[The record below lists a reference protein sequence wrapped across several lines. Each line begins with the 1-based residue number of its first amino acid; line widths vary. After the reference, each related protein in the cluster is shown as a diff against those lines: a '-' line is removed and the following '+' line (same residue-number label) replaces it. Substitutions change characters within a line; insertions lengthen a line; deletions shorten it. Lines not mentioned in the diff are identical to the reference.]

1 MSIIYTAIARE
12 NIILVE
18 YTKCT
23 GNFILMANQVLK
35 FCQPEKKYA
44 RFQVQLISSTLYI
57 GSVIYMCMCEI
68 DYPQRIAFLF
78 LEQIRK

>member
-12 NIILVE
+12 NIMLVE

-23 GNFILMANQVLK
+23 GNFILMANEVLK
-35 FCQPEKKYA
+35 FCKPEKKYA
-44 RFQVQLISSTLYI
+44 RFQVQAYVFYTVYL
-57 GSVIYMCMCEI
+57 GGVIYLCMCET

-78 LEQIRK
+78 L

>member
-12 NIILVE
+12 NIMLVE

-23 GNFILMANQVLK
+23 VNFILMANEVLK
-35 FCQPEKKYA
+35 FCKPEKKYA
-44 RFQVQLISSTLYI
+44 RFQVQAYVFYTVYL
-57 GSVIYMCMCEI
+57 GGVIYLCMCET

-78 LEQIRK
+78 L